1 MLGGVRLPFDKGLAG
16 HSDGDA
22 LVHALVDALFGAF
35 ALGDIGRHFPDDDPE
50 FEGMSGTDL
59 LALARV
65 RLEKVGRIE
74 NVDAT
79 VIAEVPRLAPH
90 IGSMR
95 EAISEGLGVSL
106 DRVSV
111 KAKSAEGLGP
121 VGEGR
126 AIEVHAVALVDQ

>member
-79 VIAEVPRLAPH
+79 VIAEAPRLAPH